1 MRRAVLA
8 LALGLTL
15 AFFAFAQASEN
26 KSSTAEQTGEP
37 WIGWKWIN
45 FAILVGGLGYLAGKT
60 APAYFKGRSDEIQR
74 ALIEAKREIKDAEAK
89 AADLDLRLS
98 GIQTEV
104 EKLHTQARS
113 EMEREAERIRA
124 DTERHVKRIQEQ
136 TVQEIVLMTRGARE
150 DLRNYSAGLALD
162 LAEQRI
168 RSRVTP
174 DMQQAL
180 VDGFVADLHRLRPD
194 ALRTEEN
201 N

>member
-15 AFFAFAQASEN
+15 ASFAFAQESASGANAAGE
-26 KSSTAEQTGEP
+26 TAEPG
-37 WIGWKWIN
+37 IGWTWIN
-45 FAILVGGLGYLAGKT
+45 FVILVAGLGYLIAKT
-60 APAYFKGRSDEIQR
+60 APAYFKGRSAEIQR
-74 ALIEAKREIKDAEAK
+74 ALVEAKREIKDAEAK
-89 AADLDLRLS
+89 ATDLDLRLS

-104 EKLHTQARS
+104 EQLRNQARS
-113 EMEREAERIRA
+113 EMALEAERIRT
-124 DTERHVKRIQEQ
+124 DTERHLKRIQEQ
-136 TVQEIVLMTRGARE
+136 AEQEIALMTRGARDE
-150 DLRNYSAGLALD
+150 LRNYSAGLALD

-180 VDGFVADLHRLRPD
+180 VDGFAQDLRRLTPD
-194 ALRTEEN
+194 ARKIREN